1 MVNRLQNVP
10 AARALRVRLAAIQ
23 DLLSR
28 FAGMRSL
35 EYWAY
40 LWADQ
45 HAPLMLALERAE
57 DPYLVD
63 VHSKN
68 LQPILQPP
76 MIPILPN
83 KTLFNLPL
91 IWTSRSAHVLKKY
104 PILRLLWKSAP
115 RKTHSADVSKIIVAL
130 SGSSSQKANLIL
142 TIFRASMLGN
152 YRHCRNPPILPLRFA
167 VW

>member
-1 MVNRLQNVP
+1 MVNRLRNVP

-23 DLLSR
+23 DLLTR
-28 FAGMRSL
+28 FSGIRSL

-57 DPYLVD
+57 DPYAVNM
-63 VHSKN
+63 HSSD
-68 LQPILQPP
+68 LQPIFQPP
-76 MIPILPN
+76 MIPVLPN

-91 IWTSRSAHVLKKY
+91 IWTSRSAHVLKKF

-130 SGSSSQKANLIL
+130 SESSPPKADLIL
-142 TIFRASMLGN
+142 TVFRASMLGN
-152 YRHCRNPPILPLRFA
+152 YPHCRNPPILPLRFA